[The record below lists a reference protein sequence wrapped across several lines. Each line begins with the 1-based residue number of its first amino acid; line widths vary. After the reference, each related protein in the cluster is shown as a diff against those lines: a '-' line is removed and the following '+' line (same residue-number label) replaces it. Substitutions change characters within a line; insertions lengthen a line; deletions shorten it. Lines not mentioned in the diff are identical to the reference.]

1 LDWVLSFSSCKNNLK
16 QHSVKP
22 FGQSY
27 ETALPKGAE
36 AKLPRDCWF
45 PLEVPSLVSIHIKSL
60 FEESFLPKQNETG
73 CLCPSL
79 KKAEEARAMKRTT
92 IYEGFD
98 PGKYGMI
105 FCPDCGGSGKSFH
118 DASGINVC
126 KRCGGFGLIKKQD
139 RSSNSD
145 QEAPTEWLK

>member
-1 LDWVLSFSSCKNNLK
+1 
-16 QHSVKP
+16 
-22 FGQSY
+22 
-27 ETALPKGAE
+27 LPKGAE